1 MNDVQHPT
9 DTTGTVPPAP
19 APSAVSGPL
28 ARLGWAAA
36 DGWTVARRDVTHW
49 LRQPWELLFGLLFPV
64 LMVLMFVYLLG
75 GALSVPGGGD
85 YTEYLMPGMFAMVMV
100 FGLGETVTAVT
111 TDSSRGVTDRFR
123 SMPMAS
129 SAVVVGRCLADMLRS
144 TITLVILIGFGMLVG
159 WQWHGGAAAALAGF
173 GLLLLLRFALVWLGI
188 YVGLLMRGQGGIA
201 VIQTLEFPIGFL
213 SNAFVA
219 TATMPVWL
227 GTVADWNPMSSTVA
241 AAREL
246 FGNPAVTGDS
256 WITQNALLMAVVWPL
271 LLVAVFAPLSVH
283 RYRNLSG

>member
-1 MNDVQHPT
+1 MSTTDPT
-9 DTTGTVPPAP
+9 STIAP
-19 APSAVSGPL
+19 TSSRPGGALSRL
-28 ARLGWAAA
+28 AWAAA

-49 LRQPWELLFGLLFPV
+49 LRQPWELGFGLLFPV

-75 GALSVPGGGD
+75 GAMSVPGGGD

-111 TDSSRGVTDRFR
+111 TDSTRGITDRFR

-144 TITLVILIGFGMLVG
+144 TITLAILVGFGMLVG
-159 WQWHGGAAAALAGF
+159 WQWHGTLGQALAGF
-173 GLLLLLRFALVWLGI
+173 GLLLLLRFALGWVGI
-188 YVGLLMRGQGGIA
+188 YVGLVLRGQGGLA
-201 VIQTLEFPIGFL
+201 VIHTLEFPLGFL

-227 GTVADWNPMSSTVA
+227 GTIADWNPMSSTVA
-241 AAREL
+241 ATREL
-246 FGNPAVTGDS
+246 FGNPAATGSD
-256 WITQNALLMAVVWPL
+256 WITQNALLMAVLWPV
-271 LLVAVFAPLSVH
+271 LLVAVFAPLSTH
-283 RYRNLSG
+283 KYRDLGG